1 MYEEFAYIYDKMM
14 LEDVDYIEWADYI
27 EDLFRLY
34 DIRPKDVADLACG
47 TGNMTTILS
56 QRGYN
61 VIGIDR
67 SEDMLSVAQE
77 KAREQGLR
85 IPFICQDLRRVSL
98 HKTVD
103 AVLIVCDG
111 INYILDDS
119 DLDKVFS
126 GIYSI
131 LKPNGVLLFDISSH
145 YKLSSIL
152 GNSIMIDNDTDISLI
167 WQNDFDDQM
176 GICTMELTFFV
187 REGSLY
193 RRFDEIHV
201 QKAHRICDI
210 VGRLEQNNFID
221 INCYNHMGFSQ
232 PQEDS
237 QRILFASRKPKKMLP
252 V

>member
-1 MYEEFAYIYDKMM
+1 MYGEFAYIYDKMM
-14 LEDVDYIEWADYI
+14 MEDVDYIRWADYI
-27 EDLFRLY
+27 EDIFCHY
-34 DIRPKDVADLACG
+34 DIMPKNIADLACG
-47 TGNMTTILS
+47 TGNMTIILF

-77 KAREQGLR
+77 KAREQGLK
-85 IPFICQDLRRVSL
+85 IPFICQDLRQVSL
-98 HKTVD
+98 HKKVD

-152 GNSIMIDNDTDISLI
+152 GNSTMIDNDPDISLI
-167 WQNDFDDQM
+167 WQNDFDDQLD
-176 GICTMELTFFV
+176 ICTMELTFFV

-210 VGRLEQNNFID
+210 AERLEQNKFID
-221 INCYNHMGFSQ
+221 INCYEHMGFNR
-232 PQEDS
+232 PKDDS
-237 QRILFASRKPKKMLP
+237 ERILFASRKPR
-252 V
+252 